1 LVERDGRVELP
12 ASSPKRPVN
21 DVFSEEEEDFILGNG
36 ISVAILLPLAEFLG
50 WD

>member
-1 LVERDGRVELP
+1 MVERDRRVELP

-36 ISVAILLPLAEFLG
+36 ISVVVLLPLIEFLG
-50 WD
+50 